1 MSTTNL
7 PDTLTELLLRF
18 YGWGAERDFS
28 QVLDVYSRRPY
39 DRLFRDLMK
48 VDEFEDITD
57 VNDEVSFSFAANG
70 WVVHLSMVGPY
81 ALVLDG
87 PASGPW
93 QPVVDAVDPPIAEGL
108 ELIRLAGFRL
118 LDRPLLERTVPIW
131 SEELTVY
138 SALFVNDERF
148 PWLGT

>member
-1 MSTTNL
+1 MSTDNL

-28 QVLDVYSRRPY
+28 QVWDVYSRRPY
-39 DRLFRDLMK
+39 DRLFRALTA
-48 VDEFEDITD
+48 VDDFKDVTD

-70 WVVHLSMVGPY
+70 WGVNLSMIGPY
-81 ALVLDG
+81 ALVLVG

-93 QPVVDAVDPPIAEGL
+93 LPVVDSVDSPTSEGL
-108 ELIRLAGFRL
+108 ELIRLAGFQV
-118 LDRPLLERTVPIW
+118 LDRQMLERTVPIW